1 MRKYVPFLM
10 VVGAMGV
17 LLCAGESFAAP
28 KDGLKELAE
37 LTKLA
42 EETGQTASK
51 IAGIAGLALGGL
63 YAWIKQNPWHV
74 GSAIA
79 VALVAW
85 KGIPTLITSAMVI

>member
-1 MRKYVPFLM
+1 MKRYLPILM

-28 KDGLKELAE
+28 KDGLKKLAE

-51 IAGIAGLALGGL
+51 IAGIAGLALGGRSEE
-63 YAWIKQNPWHV
+63 H
-74 GSAIA
+74 
-79 VALVAW
+79 
-85 KGIPTLITSAMVI
+85 TSELQSH